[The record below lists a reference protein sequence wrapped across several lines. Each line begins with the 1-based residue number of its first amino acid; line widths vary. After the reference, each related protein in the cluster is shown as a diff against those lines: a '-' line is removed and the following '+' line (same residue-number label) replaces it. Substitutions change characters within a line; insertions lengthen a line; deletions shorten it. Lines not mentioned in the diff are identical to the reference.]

1 MNQTPVKRKLAAI
14 LAADV
19 AGYSRMMGADEEGT
33 LRTLA
38 AHRTVIDGIIE
49 LHDGRVV
56 STAGDSV
63 LAEFASPVEAVRCA
77 VEVQDGLK
85 TRNAALPE
93 DKRMLF
99 RIGVNLG
106 DVMVRDDDL
115 LGDGVNIAAR
125 LEGIA
130 EPGGI
135 CISSSVY
142 DQIAGKL
149 DMGFVDIGE
158 QSLKNIARPIRAF
171 RVTSSV
177 AAAAAKVRR
186 TTASRR
192 PLFAAA
198 GVVLVAAAGAA
209 TWYAMWPT
217 PSEAPRTNDTV
228 AAAPAR
234 EPDHEAAFWE
244 SVRSS
249 NEPAEI
255 QAYLSQYPNG
265 AFSALARARLDGITA
280 AEAKRAEADRQ
291 AAEAKANAEAN
302 LAAAKARAEAE
313 AAAAR
318 AKAVADAGAAKAVAD
333 AAARA
338 VMAKAEA
345 DRDAAARLKREAE
358 VAAARVAEAERNA
371 KARAESEATA
381 QRQAAL
387 VVAPPP
393 TGLARF
399 DGVWRGE
406 FSCAAYRDL
415 AASRTAQVAQIQNG
429 EMTMQFGAAG
439 QRGSWQFS
447 GRIKD
452 KDSFVL
458 DGSGIPFT
466 STTGSVAGASMV
478 GRFEGGTFTGDALL
492 GGGRPCTF
500 TAARAETAAR
510 PQMAAP
516 PPAAPN
522 ATPFDGR
529 WGGEFECDA
538 TPALAAVHVT
548 RNATIKNGEM
558 VVESGN
564 PQSGAYF
571 YARGQ
576 IATDGNVELDGWGFN
591 PQTAR
596 PRFTVQLNGRFDGN
610 LFTGAGHVNGTRP
623 CRIKL
628 TRTGN

>member
-1 MNQTPVKRKLAAI
+1 MLVFSRRHRHPFEPSLAMSQTPVKRKLAAI

-106 DVMVRDDDL
+106 DVMVRDNDL

-158 QSLKNIARPIRAF
+158 QSLKNIARPVRAF
-171 RVTSSV
+171 RVTSS
-177 AAAAAKVRR
+177 AAAAIAAAPAK
-186 TTASRR
+186 AGAAAWRR
-192 PLFAAA
+192 PLIAAVA
-198 GVVLVAAAGAA
+198 VVLVAAAGAA
-209 TWYAMWPT
+209 AWYATRPK
-217 PSEAPRTNDTV
+217 PADPPRDST
-228 AAAPAR
+228 AAATAPAR
-234 EPDHEAAFWE
+234 P
-244 SVRSS
+244 
-249 NEPAEI
+249 P
-255 QAYLSQYPNG
+255 QPG
-265 AFSALARARLDGITA
+265 
-280 AEAKRAEADRQ
+280 
-291 AAEAKANAEAN
+291 
-302 LAAAKARAEAE
+302 
-313 AAAAR
+313 
-318 AKAVADAGAAKAVAD
+318 
-333 AAARA
+333 
-338 VMAKAEA
+338 
-345 DRDAAARLKREAE
+345 
-358 VAAARVAEAERNA
+358 
-371 KARAESEATA
+371 SE
-381 QRQAAL
+381 
-387 VVAPPP
+387 
-393 TGLARF
+393 TGF

-406 FSCAAYRDL
+406 WGCAAYRDL
-415 AASRTAQVAQIQNG
+415 AAFRSAQVAQVQNG
-429 EMTMQFGAAG
+429 EMTMQIGAAG
-439 QRGSWQFS
+439 QKGSWRFS
-447 GRIKD
+447 GRVKD

-458 DGSGIPFT
+458 DGSGVPSG
-466 STTGSVAGASMV
+466 STTGSVNGASMV

-492 GGGRPCTF
+492 SGVRPCTF
-500 TAARAETAAR
+500 TAARAEIAAR
-510 PQMAAP
+510 PQMAAL
-516 PPAAPN
+516 PPAVP
-522 ATPFDGR
+522 ATSPFDGR
-529 WGGEFECDA
+529 WGGDYECEA
-538 TPALAAVHVT
+538 TTALAAIHVT

-558 VVESGN
+558 IIESGN
-564 PQSGAYF
+564 PQGGVYF

-576 IATDGNVELDGWGFN
+576 IAIDGNVELDGWGFN

-596 PRFTVQLNGRFDGN
+596 PRNTVQLNGRFDGN
-610 LFTGAGHVNGTRP
+610 AFTGTGHVNGTRP